1 MTHKVRDLL
10 CSIIM
15 LIFGIVMFVVAL
27 GIPHKVASDVGS
39 GFVPKFISICIIVV
53 AVVQG
58 VLTLM
63 DKSPA
68 LNSKAKDGMFED
80 MKGGIVTIVLMAA
93 YMAIFEPVGFVFSS
107 IIYLFLQ
114 ILWLSDDTNRKPVL
128 FAIISVVLPLAVSAL
143 FAFVIK
149 MPLPKGIW
157 GF

>member
-10 CSIIM
+10 CSVIM
-15 LIFGIVMFVVAL
+15 LIFSAVMFIVAL
-27 GIPHKVASDVGS
+27 DIPHKIESDVGS
-39 GFVPKFISICIIVV
+39 GFVPKFIAVCIMVV

-58 VLTLM
+58 VLTLL
-63 DKSPA
+63 DKSP
-68 LNSKAKDGMFED
+68 STKAKDKLFED
-80 MKGGIVTIVLMAA
+80 AKGGVVTILLMAA
-93 YMAIFEPVGFVFSS
+93 YMAIFEPVGFIFSS

-128 FAIISVVLPLAVSAL
+128 FAIISVALPLAVSAL

>member
-10 CSIIM
+10 CSVIM
-15 LIFGIVMFVVAL
+15 LVFGIVMFIVAL
-27 GIPHKVASDVGS
+27 DIPHKIESDVGS
-39 GFVPKFISICIIVV
+39 GFVPKFIAICIIVV

-58 VLTLM
+58 ILTLL
-63 DKSPA
+63 DKSPS
-68 LNSKAKDGMFED
+68 SKAKDHLFD
-80 MKGGIVTIVLMAA
+80 DAKGGIVTILLMAG
-93 YMAIFEPVGFVFSS
+93 YMFIFEPVGFIFSS

-114 ILWLSDDTNRKPVL
+114 ILWLSDNTNRKPVL
-128 FAIISVVLPLAVSAL
+128 FAIISVALPLAVSAL

>member
-10 CSIIM
+10 CSVIM
-15 LIFGIVMFVVAL
+15 LVFGIVMFVVAL
-27 GIPHKVASDVGS
+27 DIPHKIESDVGS
-39 GFVPKFISICIIVV
+39 GFVPKFIAICIIVV

-58 VLTLM
+58 ILTLL
-63 DKSPA
+63 DKSPS
-68 LNSKAKDGMFED
+68 SKAKDHLFD
-80 MKGGIVTIVLMAA
+80 DAKGGIVTIVLMAA

-114 ILWLSDDTNRKPVL
+114 ILWLSDNTNRKPVL